1 MTRWLRQLVDI
12 REGERAITLAM
23 FVSILIVI
31 TVLTIVKSV
40 RQALFLQSFGAA
52 SLPYVY
58 MMIAAISG
66 LVATVYQRLAR
77 NTLIHRAVI
86 ATQLVVIANL
96 LIFRAL
102 LSLNWEPLTYI
113 LYVWVAVYGILSTAQ
128 FWAFANYLYDPRQ
141 AKRIF
146 AILGV
151 GATAGGI
158 VGGYITQYTAPIVG
172 TENLMLLCCGLLLV
186 CAGLTW
192 YLWRARRETI
202 LEAARSKRYKTARAE
217 KTAGSFRLIWESRYL
232 KLIMA
237 IIAVSIVIS
246 TVVDN
251 QFSFVVEENIP
262 TKDEKTAF
270 FGKFFTYLGW
280 AAFVT
285 QFLFTGRL
293 LRRFGVAA
301 TMLILPLA
309 TFLGSGLF
317 VLAPMLTTGLLV
329 KIADGSFRYTT
340 HKAALELLYLPVPIA
355 VKNRTKTFI
364 DVFTDRFSKG
374 IAALIVL
381 LFTSVLGLHY
391 TSLSWLMM
399 GLALS
404 WIIMSVVVRR
414 EYTAAFRDALLK
426 RRVDEDS
433 LRINPADPVAVAALA
448 ESLRTDRGAA
458 VRHTLAMIEGIR
470 SRTLVAPLLERAH
483 DHDPAVACAALD
495 RLAEQDDPELAAGV
509 ADLVGVPDVEVG
521 ARALRL
527 ICGPR
532 SIDPLKLGPYLGD
545 DRSCVRLAAV
555 FCLLRWGG
563 ALAQSGI
570 DSATLE
576 QFLADSGADQDCVT
590 TQRLLASLLRDLPPG
605 PLADEYVLRLLES
618 QDPVIRK
625 EAILAAGRVASP
637 ALLPSLIP
645 LLTDRAIRATARE
658 AIAAYGE
665 GAVDAL
671 VAVIDSPATAR
682 RLRERL
688 PRVLARIPSPRAAE
702 ALLSHLDDPDDGF
715 RFACLRSLG
724 RLRARHPNVVP
735 PAPAIAKR
743 LEEEVRKAYR
753 YQEWLLAIRP
763 TAETR
768 LLCEALKE
776 KSAKTT
782 DRIFRLLAMQHPP
795 AELYAASRALH
806 SPNARVRANAI
817 EYLDNLLD
825 GRTKK
830 WVLGLVEEKPSLDQV
845 RRRLREY
852 GLSAQAWPELLRHQA
867 RYRDDWLAAVAVFTV
882 WSARQTALYNVLS
895 DPEVADGDH
904 KPIAR
909 ETVEVLRE
917 RLNARA

>member
-1 MTRWLRQLVDI
+1 MTRWLKQLVDI
-12 REGERAITLAM
+12 REGERAVTLAM

-40 RQALFLQSFGAA
+40 RQALFLQNFGAA

-66 LVATVYQRLAR
+66 LVATLYQRMSR

-86 ATQLVVIANL
+86 ATQFAVIVNL
-96 LIFRAL
+96 LVFRAL
-102 LSLNWEPLTYI
+102 LSLDWEPLTYV

-158 VGGYITQYTAPIVG
+158 VGGYITQYAAPIVG

-186 CAGLTW
+186 CAALTW
-192 YLWRARRETI
+192 LIWRARRETI
-202 LEAARSKRYKTARAE
+202 LEAARNRRYKTARAE

-237 IIAVSIVIS
+237 VISVSIVIS

-399 GLALS
+399 GLALL
-404 WIIMSVVVRR
+404 WIIMSFVVRR
-414 EYTAAFRDALLK
+414 EYTAAFRDSLLK

-433 LRINPADPVAVAALA
+433 LQI
-448 ESLRTDRGAA
+448 
-458 VRHTLAMIEGIR
+458 
-470 SRTLVAPLLERAH
+470 
-483 DHDPAVACAALD
+483 
-495 RLAEQDDPELAAGV
+495 
-509 ADLVGVPDVEVG
+509 
-521 ARALRL
+521 
-527 ICGPR
+527 
-532 SIDPLKLGPYLGD
+532 
-545 DRSCVRLAAV
+545 
-555 FCLLRWGG
+555 
-563 ALAQSGI
+563 
-570 DSATLE
+570 
-576 QFLADSGADQDCVT
+576 
-590 TQRLLASLLRDLPPG
+590 
-605 PLADEYVLRLLES
+605 
-618 QDPVIRK
+618 
-625 EAILAAGRVASP
+625 
-637 ALLPSLIP
+637 
-645 LLTDRAIRATARE
+645 
-658 AIAAYGE
+658 
-665 GAVDAL
+665 
-671 VAVIDSPATAR
+671 
-682 RLRERL
+682 
-688 PRVLARIPSPRAAE
+688 
-702 ALLSHLDDPDDGF
+702 
-715 RFACLRSLG
+715 
-724 RLRARHPNVVP
+724 
-735 PAPAIAKR
+735 
-743 LEEEVRKAYR
+743 
-753 YQEWLLAIRP
+753 
-763 TAETR
+763 
-768 LLCEALKE
+768 
-776 KSAKTT
+776 
-782 DRIFRLLAMQHPP
+782 
-795 AELYAASRALH
+795 
-806 SPNARVRANAI
+806 
-817 EYLDNLLD
+817 
-825 GRTKK
+825 
-830 WVLGLVEEKPSLDQV
+830 
-845 RRRLREY
+845 
-852 GLSAQAWPELLRHQA
+852 
-867 RYRDDWLAAVAVFTV
+867 
-882 WSARQTALYNVLS
+882 
-895 DPEVADGDH
+895 
-904 KPIAR
+904 
-909 ETVEVLRE
+909 
-917 RLNARA
+917 